1 MHPGLGKNRAG
12 MSRVGLNA
20 LDLPAVDEELRS
32 GSVRQP
38 AEVVR
43 GRVPLSHR
51 PSLGRRG

>member
-1 MHPGLGKNRAG
+1 MHAGLGKDGAG

-20 LDLPAVDEELRS
+20 LDLPAVEQEPHS

-43 GRVPLSHR
+43 GWVALSHR
-51 PSLGRRG
+51 LPPGRQG

>member
-1 MHPGLGKNRAG
+1 MHPGLGKNHAG